1 MIWERIM
8 NTWGYL
14 IAIALLLL
22 LAGVMLYA
30 RFSSRGSARVLH
42 HQAPGEWTFYPERIS
57 TAPIEPL
64 AAIETDDAALRIER
78 PVVTSAADA
87 TAHPERDYLDELQEA
102 AAGLARL
109 MRSSPV
115 TRSEPVIYAPEAV
128 EESPVTEVL
137 EVAEESATE
146 ELTEI
151 EEEIF
156 AEEVVAAETS
166 DVPEIVVEPVSRQAL
181 LGEVV
186 WEQLGKIDEALETLD
201 NLVSSIAS
209 GLLMLS
215 GAGEVVEEGL
225 IEVADP
231 IAAAA

>member
-1 MIWERIM
+1 MIMQRIM

-14 IAIALLLL
+14 VAIALLLL

-64 AAIETDDAALRIER
+64 AAIESDDALRLER
-78 PVVTSAADA
+78 PAATPTAEA

-115 TRSEPVIYAPEAV
+115 TRSEPVIYAPEEEVEV
-128 EESPVTEVL
+128 EEAPAAEVPEVVEEAL
-137 EVAEESATE
+137 FEEIAEVAGELVAETE
-146 ELTEI
+146 EE
-151 EEEIF
+151 
-156 AEEVVAAETS
+156 A
-166 DVPEIVVEPVSRQAL
+166 PEIVAEPVSRQTL

-186 WEQLGKIDEALETLD
+186 WEQLGRIDEALESLD
-201 NLVSSIAS
+201 DLVSSIAS
-209 GLLMLS
+209 GLRMLS
-215 GAGEVVEEGL
+215 GVGEPAEDGSTD
-225 IEVADP
+225 VADP